1 MWARSNQVVTYTQL
15 GIYRG
20 NLLLHT
26 MCKEEQNRWV
36 SILQSVIA
44 TFRYLLKHKPGEHKP
59 FVFLQQF
66 TFLEGFN
73 QDEQNKTIANKPSL
87 FLTSTS
93 SLHVVKLQQ

>member
-1 MWARSNQVVTYTQL
+1 MVTYTQL
-15 GIYRG
+15 DIYRG
-20 NLLLHT
+20 SLLLHT
-26 MCKEEQNRWV
+26 MCKEEQNCWV

-73 QDEQNKTIANKPSL
+73 QDEQNKKTIANKPSL
-87 FLTSTS
+87 FATSTS
-93 SLHVVKLQQ
+93 SLHVVNSLNNS

>member
-1 MWARSNQVVTYTQL
+1 
-15 GIYRG
+15 
-20 NLLLHT
+20 

-59 FVFLQQF
+59 FVFLHQF

-73 QDEQNKTIANKPSL
+73 QDEQNKTIASL
-87 FLTSTS
+87 FVTSTS
-93 SLHVVKLQQ
+93 SHVVNLQQ

>member
-1 MWARSNQVVTYTQL
+1 MVTYTQL

-36 SILQSVIA
+36 SSLQSVIA

-59 FVFLQQF
+59 FVFLHQF
-66 TFLEGFN
+66 TLEGFN
-73 QDEQNKTIANKPSL
+73 QDEQNKTIANKHSL
-87 FLTSTS
+87 FVTSTS
-93 SLHVVKLQQ
+93 SLHVVNLQQ

>member
-1 MWARSNQVVTYTQL
+1 MVTYTQL

-26 MCKEEQNRWV
+26 MCKEEQMV
-36 SILQSVIA
+36 SSLQSVIA

-87 FLTSTS
+87 FVTSTS